1 MSLIGLGKKTYAL
14 DKYFNMI
21 LWKFDPLSKNVF
33 FLNHYIHLPLDQT
46 HLLEARQTIAT
57 FFFIIAKKATSN
69 ELHMH

>member
-1 MSLIGLGKKTYAL
+1 MFFCSLKYELDRAREKKTYAL

-33 FLNHYIHLPLDQT
+33 FLNHYIHVPLDQT

-57 FFFIIAKKATSN
+57 FFSS
-69 ELHMH
+69 